1 MTYDFQNYEP
11 NLLILFLESK
21 TDDLGSR
28 KVVRSQEY
36 YGHLGGAVRQAD
48 KLADSVKDREL
59 VWEILDRKTLE
70 TQARNF

>member
-1 MTYDFQNYEP
+1 MTFNFENYEP
-11 NLLILFLESK
+11 NLLILFLEDK

-28 KVVRSQEY
+28 RVVRSNEY

-48 KLADSVKDREL
+48 KLADSVGGL

-70 TQARNF
+70 TQVKNF